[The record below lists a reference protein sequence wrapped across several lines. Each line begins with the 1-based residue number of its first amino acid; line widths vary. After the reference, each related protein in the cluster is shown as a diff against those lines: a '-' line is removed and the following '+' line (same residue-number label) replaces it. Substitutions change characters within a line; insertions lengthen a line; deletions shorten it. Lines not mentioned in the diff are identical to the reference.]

1 MPKVH
6 PILNVLRVVVVLIIG
21 AILIFTVLLAQDA
34 KAAPQCDAFERVQTL
49 LADQYGEAL
58 LGGGIA
64 GASALMQ
71 LWTHPDGSTWT
82 IVLVLPDGQACL
94 MASGKDWSSQNPT
107 PPGSET

>member
-1 MPKVH
+1 MSWFLTAMRMVFVA
-6 PILNVLRVVVVLIIG
+6 LVVAFLVFLVML
-21 AILIFTVLLAQDA
+21 VQPA
-34 KAAPQCDAFERVQTL
+34 KAAPQCDAYERVTTL

-58 LGGGIA
+58 MGGGIA

-71 LWTHPDGSTWT
+71 LWAHPDGSTWS

-94 MASGKDWSSQNPT
+94 MASGKDWTNQEPT